1 MDVGCGCGA
10 VGCGCGA
17 VGCGAVGCGAVG
29 CGCVGCMCSHVS
41 VCVSLHACMCVWNA
55 TVCMV
60 VGYVRLR
67 VYMNVEEAAYVHST
81 SVCVHRHTVHMMTKE
96 TTIDI

>member
-1 MDVGCGCGA
+1 MFTR
-10 VGCGCGA
+10 
-17 VGCGAVGCGAVG
+17 
-29 CGCVGCMCSHVS
+29 VS

-81 SVCVHRHTVHMMTKE
+81 SVCTQTYSTYDNKRNNN
-96 TTIDI
+96 